1 MIKIENIGEDDR
13 IPYAKADLI
22 KVCRLGMDYAISFY
36 QFDYQSM
43 ANITKEGSSLTPENF
58 KDRLLPVSKIVM
70 NEQTYELFKKELSNI
85 DDLIKKKMDTLQ

>member
-1 MIKIENIGEDDR
+1 MQ
-13 IPYAKADLI
+13 
-22 KVCRLGMDYAISFY
+22 Y